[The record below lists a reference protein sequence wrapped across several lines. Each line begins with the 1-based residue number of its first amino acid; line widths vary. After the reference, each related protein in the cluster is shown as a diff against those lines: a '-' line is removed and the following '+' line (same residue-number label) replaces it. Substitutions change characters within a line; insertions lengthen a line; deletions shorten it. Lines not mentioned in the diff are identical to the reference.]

1 MNNSKHQYFRPV
13 WTSGRYDK
21 KSHSAII
28 YNLASGKSY
37 FFEDTAAD
45 VIDYM
50 LIADRNEKIDICK
63 IVNELAIDEESISV
77 FFDNLEKE
85 GIITFCN
92 NLGELLVN
100 VQNRCCNT
108 KPDYSKNMQKEAEDA
123 ECDYQK
129 RSKAKVFSVLME
141 LTYNCSEKCIHC
153 YNPGASRND
162 EEFSMRNIKNEL
174 TLEEYKN
181 IIDQL
186 YEQGLVRVTLSGGD
200 PFSKG
205 IIWDLIEYLFSKNI
219 VFDIYTNGQGLYG
232 KEVKLAQYFPAT
244 VGLSLYSSI
253 PHIHD
258 RITRVNG
265 SWVKTVSVIGKLAA
279 LKIPIAIK
287 CCIMRSNCK
296 SYRGVI
302 KIANKYSAVLQ
313 LECNIFDSVDGD
325 KCVSTYLRLT
335 PDELKIVLRDKD
347 NPLYTGL
354 ELENH
359 GARTFDINQNVCGAG
374 YSGFCLTPDG
384 KLTLCVSFQSE
395 IGNLRKEKINDIL
408 MKTELEQWRKC
419 TFSDYK
425 ECGDKVYCR
434 YCSLCP
440 GLNFAKNGSPFVPSE
455 DNCYMARIRYEL
467 VESLKKGD
475 DPLRGMDIDEALSK
489 LPDVSIDGVKKIVTS
504 SYYKKKLSLI
514 EG

>member
-1 MNNSKHQYFRPV
+1 MVSF
-13 WTSGRYDK
+13 G
-21 KSHSAII
+21 
-28 YNLASGKSY
+28 
-37 FFEDTAAD
+37 
-45 VIDYM
+45 
-50 LIADRNEKIDICK
+50 
-63 IVNELAIDEESISV
+63 
-77 FFDNLEKE
+77 
-85 GIITFCN
+85 N
-92 NLGELLVN
+92 NLRDLLVN
-100 VQNRCCNT
+100 AQGRCTNEPHNNYKYMQN
-108 KPDYSKNMQKEAEDA
+108 EAEDA

-129 RSKAKVFSVLME
+129 RSKSKVFSVLIE

-162 EEFSMRNIKNEL
+162 EERSHRNIKNEL

-186 YEQGLVRVTLSGGD
+186 YEEGLVRVTLSGGD

-205 IIWDLIEYLFSKNI
+205 IIWDLIEYLFSKDI

-232 KEVKLAQYFPAT
+232 KELKLAQYFPAT
-244 VGLSLYSSI
+244 VGLSLYSNI
-253 PHIHD
+253 PEIHD
-258 RITRVNG
+258 GITRVRG
-265 SWVKTVSVIGKLAA
+265 SWSRTISVIEKLSA
-279 LKIPIAIK
+279 LKIPMAIK

-302 KIANKYSAVLQ
+302 GIANKYSALLQ

-325 KCVSTYLRLT
+325 ECVSKYLRLT
-335 PDELKIVLRDKD
+335 PDELKIVLRDKE

-354 ELENH
+354 EMENN
-359 GARTFDINQNVCGAG
+359 GARTFDNNQNVCAAG

-395 IGNLRKEKINDIL
+395 IGDLRKEKVKDVLI
-408 MKTELEQWRKC
+408 KSELKQWRKC

-425 ECGDKVYCR
+425 ECGEKNFCK

-440 GLNFAKNGSPFVPSE
+440 GLNFAKNGSPFIPCD

-467 VESLKKGD
+467 IESLKKGE
-475 DPLRGMDIDEALSK
+475 DPLIGMDIDEALSK
-489 LPDVSIDGVKKIVTS
+489 LPDVSIGGIQKVVTS
-504 SYYKKKLSLI
+504 SYYKKKLSFI
-514 EG
+514 